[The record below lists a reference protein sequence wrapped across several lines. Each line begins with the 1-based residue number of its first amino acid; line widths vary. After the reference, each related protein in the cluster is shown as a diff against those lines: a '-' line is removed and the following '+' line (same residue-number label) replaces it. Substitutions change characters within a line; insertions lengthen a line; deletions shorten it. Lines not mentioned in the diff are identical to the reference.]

1 MLQLKWLKEATYRRG
16 FNIRPT
22 GAYERL
28 GFHRWNHGLIP
39 GWELPKIS
47 QSKYHLSKS
56 YGIASDYF
64 AEALHSM
71 RKESLAQLVSRHVE
85 FSDNFKIRDERAV
98 KRMASGLI
106 KLLFPNESFDMREL
120 KLVLDIALEYRQRVR
135 DWLHKIAP
143 GEFLKERLEVR
154 VRG

>member
-1 MLQLKWLKEATYRRG
+1 MRDSAFIDG
-16 FNIRPT
+16 I
-22 GAYERL
+22 
-28 GFHRWNHGLIP
+28 HGLIP

-85 FSDNFKIRDERAV
+85 FSDNFKIRGERAV
-98 KRMASGLI
+98 MRMASGLI
-106 KLLFPNESFDMREL
+106 KLLFPDESFDVREF

-135 DWLHKIAP
+135 DWLHKIAS

-154 VRG
+154 VRS